1 MSLMNGSHGPL
12 VPTDN
17 VQWMQIQR
25 DTFTN
30 WVNEQLKSKGSEIH
44 DLRTDFADGVKLVAL
59 VEALKRQ
66 KLPGTVSKP
75 SNQYEKL
82 QNITVALEGIA
93 ADNVR
98 IINID
103 SKEILEGNHKLILA
117 LIWQLII
124 RYQIGL
130 SNIQHRN
137 WMLAWLQAVL
147 PECNITNFTTDWTD
161 GSALF
166 ALLDF
171 CVPGL
176 FPDWRSCD
184 RSDRENNCRKAMKLA
199 KQQFGIPLILRPE
212 YMASPELDEMSAIT
226 YLSYFMKVGAPG
238 YNSCLQRLQPLVRNT
253 TVFNFTTDWNDGRV
267 LCELVSNL
275 GASIPS
281 WPEGNV
287 SSIDLLQQGINGGKR
302 LNVEPVVTA
311 ADMAE
316 EETEHLGIMA
326 YAARFLH
333 LNPVAGKLFGD
344 TSQQVIVLEKR
355 PSTSIEKRPSLR
367 QMYHIPL
374 PPVPTGNRNAVRVV
388 NRETTTKVVYSRDME
403 PTIRTYTVNP
413 EPEQIVY
420 TVDPQPVK
428 ALYANPQQTV
438 TVRHHQ
444 YRDPN
449 PQQTVTVRHHRQREP
464 DPSYYVM
471 SPTPHRVNERDETRI
486 YSLMNATV
494 GDKLEKT
501 FNFVRRPSLRA
512 ATKSELLE
520 DHGVKIETYSVG
532 VIITEKH
539 HDIVSKDEVRVEAL
553 SPTGRLIKM
562 TGDGCYHANF
572 SADEIGEWLIKVFVN
587 DRQVNSCPMDVS
599 DPSQVKVSGIK
610 QGIVG
615 KPQTFKVD
623 CRKAGSGEVEVQI
636 DHKRGNVPCYITRT
650 DTNMFQA
657 KYTPL
662 YPGIHRMRV
671 SFNAA
676 DIRESDFIIGEG
688 SDGMH
693 RRAVFETEITDD
705 DDGLTKTVKTAC
717 DWQVDYVT
725 GGPIEVN
732 MKDTCDVKVY
742 SMKDGTVC
750 ASPHLIVDCTDSPNG
765 RLEANVLHNGIR
777 FPAEINEEKPD
788 VYRIVFRPRGP
799 GLYKV
804 FVVYDGVNVKGSPF
818 IQEIDELTSPK
829 ATGEGLV
836 KGVKDSPAK
845 FNVDARGFSGDLS
858 VIIAGPNQ
866 PVQCTTTSEED
877 GTHTVV
883 YTPTDVG
890 LHRINIRLDGKEIDN
905 SPFKPRIVCPSRVRV
920 SGGWRPLVD
929 DRDRIPL
936 VVNKE
941 KQIPFDASEAGP
953 GELTADIHG
962 PSFKVPN
969 AVDSRGSGKHILV
982 FTPKEEG
989 KHYIDV
995 RWSGMALPNTPYLG
1009 FATRQLEGVTDEQP
1023 SFQSII
1029 LLKNPDGTSS
1039 DSDSPDGNDA
1049 RKKKRRAVRKIP
1061 SYTSSDSNRR
1071 PPRITVLRHRSDVGY
1086 PPNPRLRVLKHQPS
1100 LRSST
1105 TVTDDESGVGGPR
1118 IAAVYVP
1125 TSPSLSSRSS
1135 RPPSYKVDDSHHNGP
1150 KFPYVAPKV
1159 VLTGPGLKD
1168 AWVGKPTVFYIDGTN
1183 APKGTPDVHMS
1194 SVNHEIDVDASPTGP
1209 QYYTCFYTPKEP
1221 GAYLLDIGWNKHPLK
1236 CCPLKVNVHK
1246 SPEQRSPS
1254 IRTTSV
1260 TEVEPLNREPPPI
1273 EPINIREGVVGRPI
1287 TVSIDTTKLEPGE
1300 LRVNCTGPNGETVP
1314 VVSTP
1319 HTDGTLNVQL
1329 RPVGPGRHIL
1339 NVRLNDKHI
1348 YDSPYAIDVKVN
1360 TTIGTV
1366 DVYGPGIS
1374 NGILPQFEGQFWVDA
1389 TNAGA
1394 GEIHVS
1400 IMGPKGAFRV
1410 EMMRSSQKTKVFHC
1424 RYSPIEPGMYTINVF
1439 WSGKHIKQSPYTVLL
1454 GTSDADLDRMVLE
1467 RKASIIPGPPSLR
1480 GSYKYIPASDESG
1493 IMY

>member
-1 MSLMNGSHGPL
+1 MSLMNGTHGPL
-12 VPTDN
+12 IPTNN
-17 VQWMQIQR
+17 VQWMQIQK

-30 WVNEQLKSKGSEIH
+30 WVNEQLKSKGSEVR
-44 DLRTDFADGVKLVAL
+44 DLRTDFADGVKLVTL
-59 VEALKRQ
+59 IEALKRQ

-75 SNQYEKL
+75 TNQYEKL
-82 QNITVALEGIA
+82 QNITVALDGIA

-103 SKEILEGNHKLILA
+103 SKEILEGNTKLILA
-117 LIWQLII
+117 LIWQLVS

-147 PECNITNFTTDWTD
+147 PECNITNFTSDWMD

-176 FPDWRSCD
+176 YPTWRSCD
-184 RSDRENNCRKAMKLA
+184 KSDRENNCRQATKLA
-199 KQQFGIPLILRPE
+199 RQQFGIPLILRPE
-212 YMASPELDEMSAIT
+212 YMASYELDEMSAIT

-238 YNSCLQRLQPLVRNT
+238 YNACLQRLQPLVRNT

-267 LCELVSNL
+267 LCELVTNL
-275 GASIPS
+275 GANIPS
-281 WPEGNV
+281 WPEGTASN
-287 SSIDLLQQGINGGKR
+287 IDLLQQGINGGKS
-302 LNVEPVVTA
+302 LNVEPVVPA

-326 YAARFLH
+326 YAARFLY
-333 LNPVAGKLFGD
+333 LNPVADKLFGD
-344 TSQQVIVLEKR
+344 AVKLRQQIVVL
-355 PSTSIEKRPSLR
+355 EKRPSLR
-367 QMYHIPL
+367 QMYPIPL
-374 PPVPTGNRNAVRVV
+374 PPLPSEKRNSKRVV
-388 NRETTTKVVYSRDME
+388 DKETPTKVVYSRDME
-403 PTIRTYTVNP
+403 PVIRTYTINP
-413 EPEQIVY
+413 EPEHKVY
-420 TVDPQPVK
+420 TIDPQPVK
-428 ALYANPQQTV
+428 ALYANPK
-438 TVRHHQ
+438 
-444 YRDPN
+444 
-449 PQQTVTVRHHRQREP
+449 QTVTVRHHRQRDP
-464 DPSYYVM
+464 DPSYRVVP
-471 SPTPHRVNERDETRI
+471 SRPHQITKSDENRI
-486 YSLMNATV
+486 YSLMNATA
-494 GDKLEKT
+494 GDKPEKT
-501 FNFVRRPSLRA
+501 FNFVRRPSIRA
-512 ATKSELLE
+512 ATKREVLA
-520 DHGVKIETYSVG
+520 DNGVTIETFSVG
-532 VIITEKH
+532 VIITEKN
-539 HDIVSKDEVRVEAL
+539 HDIVSKDEVRVEAT
-553 SPTGRLIKM
+553 SPTGRVIKM
-562 TGDGCYHANF
+562 TGDGYYNAHF
-572 SADEIGEWLIKVFVN
+572 SADEIGKWHLKIFIN
-587 DRQVNSCPMDVS
+587 DMMVNSCPMDVT
-599 DPSQVKVSGIK
+599 DPSQVKVTGIK

-615 KPQTFKVD
+615 RPQTFKVD

-636 DHKRGNVPCYITRT
+636 ANKRGDVPCYISRT
-650 DTNMFQA
+650 DTNVFEA

-662 YPGIHRMRV
+662 YEGIHRVKV
-671 SFNAA
+671 SFNSAE
-676 DIRESDFIIGEG
+676 IREADFVIGEG

-693 RRAVFETEITDD
+693 RRAVFETEITEDE
-705 DDGLTKTVKTAC
+705 GGFTKTVRIAC
-717 DWQVDYVT
+717 DWQIDYVT
-725 GGPIEVN
+725 GGPIEV
-732 MKDTCDVKVY
+732 KISDTCDVKVY

-750 ASPHLIVDCTDSPNG
+750 ASPHLIADCTDAPNG
-765 RLEANVLHNGIR
+765 RLEADVLHNGFR
-777 FPAEINEEKPD
+777 FPAEIKEEKPD
-788 VYRIVFRPRGP
+788 VFRIMFRPRGP

-829 ATGEGLV
+829 ATGEGLI

-845 FNVDARGFSGDLS
+845 FNVDARGFPGDLS
-858 VIIAGPNQ
+858 VIITGPNH
-866 PVQCTTTSEED
+866 PVQCATTPEED

-883 YTPTDVG
+883 YHPSDVG
-890 LHRINIRLDGKEIDN
+890 VHRINIRLDGKEIDN
-905 SPFKPRIVCPSRVRV
+905 SPFKPRIVCPSRVHV

-929 DRDRIPL
+929 DRERIPL

-953 GELTADIHG
+953 GELVAEIHG

-969 AVDSRGSGKHILV
+969 AIDSRGSGKHILV

-989 KHYIDV
+989 THYIDV
-995 RWSGMALPNTPYLG
+995 RWSGHALPNTPYVG
-1009 FATRQLEGVTDEQP
+1009 FARRQPEGVTDEQP

-1029 LLKNPDGTSS
+1029 LLKNPDGSS
-1039 DSDSPDGNDA
+1039 NDSDSSDNIDP
-1049 RKKKRRAVRKIP
+1049 RKKKKRSVRKIP

-1086 PPNPRLRVLKHQPS
+1086 PPNPRVRVLKHQPS

-1105 TVTDDESGVGGPR
+1105 TVTDDESGHGGPR
-1118 IAAVYVP
+1118 ISAVYVP

-1135 RPPSYKVDDSHHNGP
+1135 RPPSYKVDETDKNDSTL
-1150 KFPYVAPKV
+1150 PYISPKV
-1159 VLTGPGLKD
+1159 ILTGPGLKE
-1168 AWVGKPTVFYIDGTN
+1168 AWVGKPTVFYIDGTK
-1183 APKGTPDVHMS
+1183 APKGSPDVHLS
-1194 SVNHEIDVDASPTGP
+1194 SVNDEIHMDPTPTGP

-1221 GAYLLDIGWNKHPLK
+1221 GAYLLNINWNKHPLK

-1246 SPEQRSPS
+1246 KPEHRPPS
-1254 IRTTSV
+1254 TRTSV
-1260 TEVEPLNREPPPI
+1260 TDNDNLNKDTPQIDPVPV
-1273 EPINIREGVVGRPI
+1273 REGVVGKPI
-1287 TVSIDTTKLEPGE
+1287 LVSIDTAKLEPGE
-1300 LRVNCTGPNGETVP
+1300 LRVNCTGPNGEVVP

-1319 HTDGTLNVQL
+1319 QTDGTLTVQL

-1348 YDSPYAIDVKVN
+1348 FDSPYAIDIRLN
-1360 TTIGTV
+1360 PNIGTV

-1424 RYSPIEPGMYTINVF
+1424 RYNPIEPGVYNVNVF
-1439 WSGKHIKQSPYTVLL
+1439 WSGVHIKESPYTVLL
-1454 GTSDADLDRMVLE
+1454 GVSEADLDRMVLE
-1467 RKASIIPGPPSLR
+1467 RKASMYPGPPSHR
-1480 GSYKYIPASDESG
+1480 GSYKYVPASDESG